1 MGNIIK
7 SNNRNGELPMKKIVD
22 FDVRSFNLT
31 PNGVEDGTT
40 TRDAM
45 RKFVLENYPFSDGW
59 EIQSSHVTH
68 DTVVRVALVL
78 VKYETETKT
87 K

>member
-1 MGNIIK
+1 
-7 SNNRNGELPMKKIVD
+7 MKQIAD

-31 PNGVEDGTT
+31 AGGIEDGTT
-40 TRDAM
+40 TREAM
-45 RKFVLENYPFSDGW
+45 RQFVMEHYPFSKGW

-68 DTVVRVALVL
+68 DGAVRVALVL
-78 VKYETETKT
+78 VKYETVSEAKA